1 MEYFNNSNDST
12 AEKVNKLIEWLLQKD
27 ESGIRNFV
35 KALNEA
41 HEHSGHFTILNEML
55 VQIQQSS

>member
-1 MEYFNNSNDST
+1 LEYFKNINNST
-12 AEKVNKLIEWLLQKD
+12 EEKVNNLIEWLLKKD
-27 ESGIRNFV
+27 ESGIQNFV

-55 VQIQQSS
+55 VQIQQFS